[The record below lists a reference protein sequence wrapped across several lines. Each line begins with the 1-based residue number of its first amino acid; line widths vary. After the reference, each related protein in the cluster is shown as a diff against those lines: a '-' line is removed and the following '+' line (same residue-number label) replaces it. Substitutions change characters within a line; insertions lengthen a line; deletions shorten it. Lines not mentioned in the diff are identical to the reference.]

1 MEVMGRDT
9 EIKGI
14 GTDIIEIQ
22 RIEKCIEKWGD
33 KFLLRI
39 FCPQEVAYA
48 QSKQAFYASSL
59 AARFAAKEAVL
70 KALGTGLSGS
80 SWQEIEITS
89 HNGVPGV
96 ILKGAVKARADSLGI
111 GRVHLSLSH
120 CGEYALAFVVAE
132 GEVRR

>member
-1 MEVMGRDT
+1 METKASGK

-14 GTDIIEIQ
+14 GTDIIEIK
-22 RIEKCIEKWGD
+22 RIEKSVEKWGD
-33 KFLLRI
+33 RFLFRI
-39 FCPQEVAYA
+39 FSSREIAYA
-48 QSKQAFYASSL
+48 RSKQAFFASSL

-80 SWQEIEITS
+80 NWQEIEITS
-89 HNGVPGV
+89 YNGVPGV
-96 ILKGAVKARADSLGI
+96 VLKGAVKARADALGI

-132 GEVRR
+132 GEMQR